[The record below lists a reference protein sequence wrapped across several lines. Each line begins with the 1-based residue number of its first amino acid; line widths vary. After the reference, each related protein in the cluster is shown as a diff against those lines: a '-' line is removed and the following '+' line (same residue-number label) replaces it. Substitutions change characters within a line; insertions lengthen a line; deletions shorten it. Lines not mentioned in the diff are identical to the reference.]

1 MVSFHKLSSL
11 VLVIA
16 LVIVSHSIRGGNVK
30 SNSAQLLTEAGPD
43 SARFIISLDPKNPR
57 ALADLKV
64 KLAQSK
70 VNYKIVHDL
79 TQVPAVFYGVSVE
92 LLDKKQVKLLLGIPG
107 IRDVKQAGSIARGP
121 TIPGNIQSKPL
132 TTTVQK
138 FPPHLQ
144 TNISMLHKQGIYGA
158 GVKLAIIDSGID
170 CTHPAFGGG
179 FGKGKKI
186 SFGMSFVEND
196 DPQSKLNRGAIPN
209 PCSDCGYHGT
219 HVAGIVAAK
228 DVGFGFRGVAPDV
241 TLGMYL
247 FGCDPYGPDDVI
259 VRALLQAELDGAD
272 IISLSLGSSG
282 GWSVGKDI
290 LDVINNL
297 VEKKGKIIVVSAGN
311 DGTDG
316 LFSASSP
323 ASARGAISVASVDSS
338 SPMSR
343 ELETSTGQ
351 NLSYYKN
358 QVLPDASYPVY
369 FTSDDL
375 LNEDD
380 ACLPLPSKTPDLAN
394 YVVLIKIGSCFIS
407 EKALH
412 ARAKGAKLIFFYM
425 KTRLV
430 VSMHSQVLG
439 ATVAGISLEDAKYI
453 AAESKKNP
461 KGFRLI
467 INSANKRT
475 TILQPGLISPF
486 SSFGPS
492 FDFASPQP
500 AISGIGGN
508 VVSTLPMVSGAYGS
522 ASGTSMAAPQLAG
535 IAALILSHRGKAGFD
550 GYTMRDRLTTSSRII
565 NYSAFR
571 HQPHTVSH
579 QGGGLANAWCAVM
592 ANTII
597 TNAHMALFDSTSF
610 KPDQEIKISN
620 TGKTAVQYH
629 LTHLPAVSVKTF
641 GSHQKFNRPDVTPD
655 IEGNV
660 ADAVITPQVF
670 SLAPGA
676 KQSVKIRFTPPKSDT
691 RDLIVYSGYIILTGD
706 VECESHNVP
715 YYGVVGSLK
724 EQEVLDRGP
733 TGVSTTRF
741 PFVGLK
747 AEEEKADSLLDI
759 KTTDFIWKLREHAS
773 LYIRF
778 RTVFG
783 SSVLRMDV
791 IAGGANPSPSKIPK
805 ASTFATSFGG
815 VKLIGMIPNGE
826 FHAVSRSGPGFDDLF
841 RTIWDAAVVTGV
853 VNQNLTPL
861 PAGKYRILIRTL
873 RVSGNKDLETD
884 FDFWVSPT
892 FTLVR

>member
-1 MVSFHKLSSL
+1 
-11 VLVIA
+11 
-16 LVIVSHSIRGGNVK
+16 
-30 SNSAQLLTEAGPD
+30 
-43 SARFIISLDPKNPR
+43 
-57 ALADLKV
+57 
-64 KLAQSK
+64 
-70 VNYKIVHDL
+70 
-79 TQVPAVFYGVSVE
+79 
-92 LLDKKQVKLLLGIPG
+92 
-107 IRDVKQAGSIARGP
+107 
-121 TIPGNIQSKPL
+121 
-132 TTTVQK
+132 
-138 FPPHLQ
+138 
-144 TNISMLHKQGIYGA
+144 MLHKQ
-158 GVKLAIIDSGID
+158 D

-196 DPQSKLNRGAIPN
+196 DPQSN
-209 PCSDCGYHGT
+209 DCGYHGT

-241 TLGMYL
+241 TLGMYRV

-259 VRALLQAELDGAD
+259 VRALLQAELDG
-272 IISLSLGSSG
+272 
-282 GWSVGKDI
+282 
-290 LDVINNL
+290 
-297 VEKKGKIIVVSAGN
+297 EYFPFVSAGN

-394 YVVLIKIGSCFIS
+394 YVVLIKIG
-407 EKALH
+407 L
-412 ARAKGAKLIFFYM
+412 
-425 KTRLV
+425 
-430 VSMHSQVLG
+430 SMLEQKERSLYSFTCRGIQKESQR
-439 ATVAGISLEDAKYI
+439 IPFDNQF
-453 AAESKKNP
+453 SKQ
-461 KGFRLI
+461 
-467 INSANKRT
+467 AH
-475 TILQPGLISPF
+475 
-486 SSFGPS
+486 GPS

-508 VVSTLPMVSGAYGS
+508 VVFPDVETAASHHVAATLPMVSGAYGS

-571 HQPHTVSH
+571 HQPHS
-579 QGGGLANAWCAVM
+579 
-592 ANTII
+592 
-597 TNAHMALFDSTSF
+597 
-610 KPDQEIKISN
+610 
-620 TGKTAVQYH
+620 KTAVQYH

-826 FHAVSRSGPGFDDLF
+826 FHAVSRSGPG
-841 RTIWDAAVVTGV
+841 TIWDAAVVTGV

-892 FTLVR
+892 FTLIYGLLRNIKTFAALPTPVDSTLRPKNVIVNASARIAASRLS